1 MEKVLKLYK
10 YINGTTSEAFPSEKE
25 QVIVSSFRYDAK
37 RMGGAPTISCSVM
50 HSSCLDNLWTDN
62 VYASFNGEKYFI
74 KQVPTSSYGN
84 SDTRYKYDIELVSER
99 ILLDNVYFYD
109 VVSSSSSDRP
119 VSHSSDFSF
128 FGTISEFAS
137 RLNQSLRYSKLD
149 YNVVVDS
156 GISSEPKL
164 VTFQDQ
170 FFSNVL
176 QEIFNTYQLPYYFT
190 GKTIHI
196 GYTNNAITKTLKYG
210 QSESLLSIQKQNAN
224 YKIVNR
230 VTGVG
235 SPDNIPYYYPN
246 DYESKSEVEASGGTW
261 INPQRNLMPSIYRDT
276 YGCERFYSAKNNTYI
291 SPQTG
296 DYYVFDNP
304 YTGNNP
310 KEHIVN
316 FENIKPTIEGIKNG
330 SGYRI
335 DMFREFAYDL
345 DDNDETD
352 EEGNY
357 KHPYFFAKLRHF
369 DGEFGFNLFDHA
381 IDEEEM
387 VISMTSG
394 SCGACEFI
402 IGVDENS
409 NKNIVQV
416 DENGNLLRD
425 DNGNVKFGAPQDRQ
439 NDTVN
444 NEVWI
449 ALKKDIDT
457 FGVIMPNAS
466 SNYKPSVNDTFVI
479 LHIDLPKSYIIAAEK
494 RLDDELIKY
503 MAMNNDEKFNFSI
516 EFSRIFFAENPSI
529 LDQLNE
535 NARIQIEYDDNR
547 YELYVSSFSYAM
559 NDNAP
564 LPEVRVELSDTLTIS
579 QNALQ
584 SAIDEVKQD
593 IMSSVG
599 SVDFLKQGLRY
610 FLRKDRDD
618 RSRGLIASDKGFEVG
633 KFQEGVLGTGAAMYQ
648 NAEKATFVET
658 DFLIVRKKAFFT
670 NITVQELKHVGGV
683 VILSPAAMVCSK
695 VEETT
700 TGWKCY
706 FNTKDADGRRVYNEF
721 EVGDQARCQTFNLEQ
736 QADGMMGNRYY
747 WRLVKEVGED
757 FIVLSKTDYDKSV
770 PNDIPQEGDNICQLG
785 NRNDSLRQNAIIISA
800 YGTDAPSFKQY
811 KGIKSYNMAEAELVT
826 KLSPFGNEIK
836 GKFISE
842 DGTDI
847 KDEMDGLKVDWD
859 KVLEQTDKEFTIWYF
874 DYAPTLSNKPAVEW
888 TTDELKELHEE
899 DLFYDTKTG
908 FAYRFERVLKEVDGL
923 YQYVYQWSMVSD
935 SETIKALQA
944 SAKAQDTADGK
955 RRVFVAQPTPPYDAG
970 DQWVNATYGELF
982 DDDDLVCT
990 TPKAEGEEFSIADWR
1005 PVSYGRTS
1013 VIKNMEGEIQ
1023 LIANAFE
1030 LGADGNLYLKNEA
1043 GMKITAEMAQI
1054 YATQTSLDLLGN
1066 KVNDLSSDIDVTA
1079 EKINLFTQK
1088 FSFDSYGN
1096 VTNINTSGLVT
1107 TSDFSTMFAQ
1117 SVVDNNLVARAEL
1130 SVFVKTDLNGNVSS
1144 GVYINA
1150 DNVRINGITDIGSNK
1165 VSIGGFT
1172 INSDYMQAGVSTA
1185 SGIMTLSATTLGFK
1199 EDGGMHVLIGPGAFG
1214 SAGEVGLYSNAPSGG
1229 FSVWGIGGAKMVA
1242 RETNSEMVL
1251 IGGLALTYKFGNSFT
1266 YPANSPSG
1274 ATGAWADFLVM
1285 NGNASLPN
1293 PSSCPGKVLFVKCKS
1308 GSTLSVPNGMDA
1320 EGSSKTSWND
1330 GNSRFFISS
1339 SSNWHE
1345 FYCS

>member
-1 MEKVLKLYK
+1 MEKKRLTK
-10 YINGTTSEAFPSEKE
+10 YLWYGSDVDPEGKPIVPEVSADDDHLSGINEGEVYIHNHPDKPAIYIRTTDGKVVP
-25 QVIVSSFRYDAK
+25 I
-37 RMGGAPTISCSVM
+37 GA
-50 HSSCLDNLWTDN
+50 DNLEDL
-62 VYASFNGEKYFI
+62 EK
-74 KQVPTSSYGN
+74 V
-84 SDTRYKYDIELVSER
+84 
-99 ILLDNVYFYD
+99 
-109 VVSSSSSDRP
+109 
-119 VSHSSDFSF
+119 
-128 FGTISEFAS
+128 
-137 RLNQSLRYSKLD
+137 
-149 YNVVVDS
+149 
-156 GISSEPKL
+156 
-164 VTFQDQ
+164 
-170 FFSNVL
+170 
-176 QEIFNTYQLPYYFT
+176 
-190 GKTIHI
+190 
-196 GYTNNAITKTLKYG
+196 
-210 QSESLLSIQKQNAN
+210 
-224 YKIVNR
+224 
-230 VTGVG
+230 
-235 SPDNIPYYYPN
+235 
-246 DYESKSEVEASGGTW
+246 
-261 INPQRNLMPSIYRDT
+261 
-276 YGCERFYSAKNNTYI
+276 
-291 SPQTG
+291 
-296 DYYVFDNP
+296 
-304 YTGNNP
+304 
-310 KEHIVN
+310 
-316 FENIKPTIEGIKNG
+316 
-330 SGYRI
+330 
-335 DMFREFAYDL
+335 
-345 DDNDETD
+345 
-352 EEGNY
+352 
-357 KHPYFFAKLRHF
+357 
-369 DGEFGFNLFDHA
+369 
-381 IDEEEM
+381 
-387 VISMTSG
+387 
-394 SCGACEFI
+394 
-402 IGVDENS
+402 
-409 NKNIVQV
+409 
-416 DENGNLLRD
+416 
-425 DNGNVKFGAPQDRQ
+425 
-439 NDTVN
+439 
-444 NEVWI
+444 
-449 ALKKDIDT
+449 
-457 FGVIMPNAS
+457 
-466 SNYKPSVNDTFVI
+466 
-479 LHIDLPKSYIIAAEK
+479 
-494 RLDDELIKY
+494 
-503 MAMNNDEKFNFSI
+503 
-516 EFSRIFFAENPSI
+516 
-529 LDQLNE
+529 
-535 NARIQIEYDDNR
+535 
-547 YELYVSSFSYAM
+547 
-559 NDNAP
+559 
-564 LPEVRVELSDTLTIS
+564 
-579 QNALQ
+579 
-584 SAIDEVKQD
+584 
-593 IMSSVG
+593 
-599 SVDFLKQGLRY
+599 
-610 FLRKDRDD
+610 FLRKDKDD
-618 RSRGLIASDKGFEVG
+618 RSVGTISSDEGFEVG

-658 DFLIVRKKAFFT
+658 DFLTVRKKAFFT

-736 QADGMMGNRYY
+736 QADGMVGNRYY

-757 FIVLSKTDYDKSV
+757 YIVLSKTDYDASV

-874 DYAPTLSNKPAVEW
+874 DYAPTLSNKPAVDW

-908 FAYRFERVLKEVDGL
+908 FAYRFEKVLKEVDEL

-944 SAKAQDTADGK
+944 AAKAQDTADGK

-982 DDDDLVCT
+982 DDDDLVCA

-1023 LIANAFE
+1023 LVASAFE

-1043 GMKITAEMAQI
+1043 GMKITAEMAKI

-1066 KVNDLSSDIDVTA
+1066 KVETLSSDINVTA
-1079 EKINLFTQK
+1079 NKIDLFSQK

-1172 INSDYMQAGVSTA
+1172 INSDYMQAGVSTS

-1199 EDGGMHVLIGPGAFG
+1199 EDGGLHVLIGPGAFG

-1229 FSVWGIGGAKMVA
+1229 FSVWGIGGCKLCA
-1242 RETNSEMVL
+1242 RNDVYNDSVL
-1251 IGGLALTYKFGNSFT
+1251 IGGLALTYKKGTTFKSPDNSF
-1266 YPANSPSG
+1266 SG
-1274 ATGAWADFLVM
+1274 STDVWADFLV
-1285 NGNASLPN
+1285 ASGDVTLP
-1293 PSSCPGKVLFVKCKS
+1293 SASTHQGKVLFLKML
-1308 GSTLSVPNGMDA
+1308 GSYTVYGNIVGRKDTTP
-1320 EGSSKTSWND
+1320 KTSTKHD
-1330 GNSRFFISS
+1330 AALSRFFISDGT
-1339 SSNWHE
+1339 NWHE
-1345 FYCS
+1345 FLSVD